1 MAEQTSPGRAL
12 GDRTIPD
19 RAGPNRTI
27 PDRAEVVVV
36 GGGIVGCAVAYHL
49 VRRGITDVLLLE
61 QNQLTSG
68 TTWHAAGLA
77 AQLKSTYSLT
87 KLATYSVRLFEALED
102 ETGQATGFRAPGSI
116 SVASDAERWEEILRG
131 ASMGATVGVE
141 SRQIDMDELAEMW
154 PLMRTDDLV
163 GALYLPDDG
172 LVSPVDATMAL
183 AKGAR
188 AHGCR
193 IIEGVAVTGL
203 ETRNGAICGVRTEL
217 TPGAA
222 SGTGDAAGG
231 DHLVET
237 ETVVLA
243 TGMWT
248 RHLAAQIGVNVPLQ
262 ACEHFY
268 VVTEPLEGLD
278 TSTPIVRDPTNYTY
292 FKEETGKLM
301 VGFFEPEAKVWR
313 LDGIPRDFKFGT
325 LDEDWDHVGPVFERS
340 CHRVPALAD
349 CGVQLFFNGPESF
362 TPDGTYYLGE
372 APEVDG
378 CFVAAGFNSV
388 GIQSAGGAGWVLA
401 DWIAD
406 RHPPMDLSAVDIR
419 RAMPFQAD
427 NGYLAERIS
436 ESLGLLYAMHWPFFQ
451 YTSSRDQRRSA
462 LHDAMDA
469 AGAVFGET
477 AGWER
482 ANWFADPGQEREY
495 RYSYGKQNWFDN
507 SGRECDA
514 VRNGVAVFDQSSFAK
529 FTVRGPDALDV
540 LDTLSVASVD
550 VPAGRAV
557 YTQWCNER
565 GGIEADLTVTRLGDD
580 EFWVVTSAA
589 SQTRDWAWLRRHCR
603 GRDVDIADVT
613 DDWAVLGL
621 MGPRSRE
628 LLSCVTDAAL
638 DNESF
643 PFGAARHIAIRRGSP
658 LRDPVAPHRDTA
670 GSAEVLAVRMS
681 YVGELG
687 WELYVPNQRA
697 VAVYEA
703 LRNAAA
709 AADGLDLAHAGY
721 HAMNTLRLECGY
733 RHWGHDISDE
743 DTPLEA
749 GLGFAIAWDK
759 QRDFIGRAALELQRH
774 EPRTRRLIQFRI
786 EDPDLLAYHDEPIR
800 RDGELVGR
808 VTSAM
813 WSYTEDRCL
822 AMGYVT
828 HPTAAD
834 PEPQAVTK
842 SWLEAGS
849 FDIEIAGRRI
859 AATPSIRS
867 FYDPTNQRVRL

>member
-1 MAEQTSPGRAL
+1 MATARETVGRSL
-12 GDRTIPD
+12 
-19 RAGPNRTI
+19 

-36 GGGIVGCAVAYHL
+36 GGGVVGCAIAYHL
-49 VRRGITDVLLLE
+49 VRRGIRDVLLLE

-77 AQLKSTYSLT
+77 AQLKATYSLT

-116 SVASDAERWEEILRG
+116 SVASDAERWDEILRG
-131 ASMGATVGVE
+131 ASMGASMGVE
-141 SRQIDMDELAEMW
+141 SRQIDMDELSEMW
-154 PLMRTDDLV
+154 PLIRTDDLV

-172 LVSPVDATMAL
+172 MVSPVDVTMAL

-193 IIEGVAVTGL
+193 IVEGVAVTGL
-203 ETRNGAICGVRTEL
+203 ETRDGAICGVRTE
-217 TPGAA
+217 
-222 SGTGDAAGG
+222 SAGSADEAP
-231 DHLVET
+231 DHLIET

-268 VVTEPLEGLD
+268 VVTEPLDGID
-278 TSTPIVRDPTNYTY
+278 VTTPIMRDPGNFSY

-313 LDGIPRDFKFGT
+313 LGGVPRDFSFGT
-325 LDEDWDHVGPVFERS
+325 LDEDWDHVGPVFERA
-340 CHRVPALAD
+340 CHRVPALED

-362 TPDGTYYLGE
+362 TPDGVYYLGE

-427 NGYLAERIS
+427 EGYLAERIS

-451 YTSSRDQRRSA
+451 YTSARDQRRSP

-482 ANWFADPGQEREY
+482 ANWFAEPGQEREY

-507 SGRECDA
+507 AGRECEA

-550 VPAGRAV
+550 VEPGRAV

-580 EFWVVTSAA
+580 DFWVVTSAA
-589 SQTRDWAWLRRHCR
+589 TQTRDWAWLRRACR
-603 GRDVDIADVT
+603 GRDVEIADVT
-613 DDWAVLGL
+613 DEWAVLGL
-621 MGPRSRE
+621 MGPQARD
-628 LLSCVTDAAL
+628 LLGRVTDAPL
-638 DNESF
+638 DNET
-643 PFGAARHIAIRRGSP
+643 FGFGSARHIDIATS
-658 LRDPVAPHRDTA
+658 A
-670 GSAEVLAVRMS
+670 GSTSVLAVRMS

-687 WELYVPNQRA
+687 WELYVPNAQA
-697 VAVYEA
+697 VVVYEA
-703 LRNAAA
+703 LKDAAE
-709 AADGLDLAHAGY
+709 AADGLELVHAGY

-743 DTPLEA
+743 DTPLES

-759 QRDFIGRAALELQRH
+759 PRDFIGRAALEAQRH
-774 EPRTRRLIQFRI
+774 QPRTRRLVQFRL

-834 PEPQAVTK
+834 PDPQPVTK
-842 SWLEAGS
+842 SWLEAGK

-859 AATPSIRS
+859 NATPSLRS
-867 FYDPTNQRVRL
+867 FYDPTNQRIRL

>member
-12 GDRTIPD
+12 GDRSLPD

-61 QNQLTSG
+61 QNQLTAG

-77 AQLKSTYSLT
+77 AQLKATYSLT

-222 SGTGDAAGG
+222 SGTGEAAGG

-248 RHLAAQIGVNVPLQ
+248 RYLAAQIGVNVPLQ

-325 LDEDWDHVGPVFERS
+325 LPEDWDHVGPVFERS

-462 LHDAMDA
+462 LHDAMNA

-628 LLSCVTDAAL
+628 LLSLVTDAAL

-643 PFGAARHIAIRRGSP
+643 GFGAAQHIE
-658 LRDPVAPHRDTA
+658 VTA
-670 GSAEVLAVRMS
+670 SAGPIAVLAVRMS

-697 VAVYEA
+697 AAVYGA
-703 LRNAAA
+703 LRDAAA

-759 QRDFIGRAALELQRH
+759 QRDFIGRAALEAQRH
-774 EPRTRRLIQFRI
+774 EPRTHRLIQFRL
-786 EDPDLLAYHDEPIR
+786 EDPDVLAYHDEPIR

-828 HPTAAD
+828 HPSAAD
-834 PEPQAVTK
+834 PEPQAVTR

-867 FYDPTNQRVRL
+867 FYDPTNQRVRM

>member
-1 MAEQTSPGRAL
+1 MADQTLSQRA
-12 GDRTIPD
+12 T
-19 RAGPNRTI
+19 PNRTI

-36 GGGIVGCAVAYHL
+36 GGGIVGCAIAYHL
-49 VRRGITDVLLLE
+49 VRRGIRDVLLLE
-61 QNQLTSG
+61 QNQLTAG

-77 AQLKSTYSLT
+77 AQLKATYSLT

-141 SRQIDMDELAEMW
+141 SRQIDMDELSEMW
-154 PLMRTDDLV
+154 PLIRTDDLV

-188 AHGCR
+188 ARGCR
-193 IIEGVAVTGL
+193 IIERVAVTGL
-203 ETRNGAICGVRTEL
+203 ETRNGAICGVRTE
-217 TPGAA
+217 T
-222 SGTGDAAGG
+222 AGG
-231 DHLVET
+231 TDDDGGHLIET

-248 RHLAAQIGVNVPLQ
+248 RHLAAQVGVNVPLQ

-278 TSTPIVRDPTNYTY
+278 TSTPILRDPTNYTY

-313 LDGIPRDFKFGT
+313 LDGIPRDFSFGT

-451 YTSSRDQRRSA
+451 YTSARDQRRSA

-482 ANWFADPGQEREY
+482 ANWFAEPGQEREY
-495 RYSYGKQNWFDN
+495 RYSYGKQNWFEN

-514 VRNGVAVFDQSSFAK
+514 VRNGVALFDQSSFAK
-529 FTVRGPDALDV
+529 FTVSGPDALDV
-540 LDTLSVASVD
+540 LDTLSVASID

-580 EFWVVTSAA
+580 DFWVVTSAA
-589 SQTRDWAWLRRHCR
+589 SQTRDWAWLRRNCR
-603 GRDVDIADVT
+603 GRDVEIADVT
-613 DDWAVLGL
+613 DEWAVLGL
-621 MGPRSRE
+621 MGPQSRD
-628 LLSCVTDAAL
+628 LLSRVTEAAL

-643 PFGAARHIAIRRGSP
+643 GFGAAQHI
-658 LRDPVAPHRDTA
+658 DVATSA
-670 GSAEVLAVRMS
+670 GSTAVLAVRMS

-687 WELYVPNQRA
+687 WELYVPNAHA
-697 VAVYEA
+697 VTVYEA
-703 LRNAAA
+703 LRDAAA
-709 AADGLDLAHAGY
+709 DADGLDLAHAGY

-743 DTPLEA
+743 DSPLEA

-759 QRDFIGRAALELQRH
+759 ERDFIGRAALEAQRH
-774 EPRTRRLIQFRI
+774 EPRTRRLIQFRL

-828 HPTAAD
+828 HPAAAD

-867 FYDPTNQRVRL
+867 FYDPTNQRVRM

>member
-1 MAEQTSPGRAL
+1 MAEQTLTGRAV
-12 GDRTIPD
+12 
-19 RAGPNRTI
+19 PNRNL

-36 GGGIVGCAVAYHL
+36 GGGVVGCAIAYHL
-49 VRRGITDVLLLE
+49 VRRGIRDVLLLE

-116 SVASDAERWEEILRG
+116 SVASDAERWDEILRG
-131 ASMGATVGVE
+131 ASMGASIGVE
-141 SRQIDMDELAEMW
+141 SRQIDMDELSEMW
-154 PLMRTDDLV
+154 PLIRTDDLV

-172 LVSPVDATMAL
+172 MVSPVDVTMAL

-193 IIEGVAVTGL
+193 IVEGVAVTGL
-203 ETRNGAICGVRTEL
+203 ETRNGAICGVRAES
-217 TPGAA
+217 AN
-222 SGTGDAAGG
+222 GG
-231 DHLVET
+231 EDEAPDHLIET

-268 VVTEPLEGLD
+268 VVTEPLDGVD
-278 TSTPIVRDPTNYTY
+278 ATTPIMRDPGNFSY

-313 LDGIPRDFKFGT
+313 LGGVPRDFSFGT

-340 CHRVPALAD
+340 CHRVPALED

-362 TPDGTYYLGE
+362 TPDGVYYLGE

-378 CFVAAGFNSV
+378 CYVAAGFNSV

-451 YTSSRDQRRSA
+451 YTSARDQRRSA

-482 ANWFADPGQEREY
+482 ANWFAEPGQEREY

-507 SGRECDA
+507 AGRECDA
-514 VRNGVAVFDQSSFAK
+514 VRNGVGLFDQSSFAK
-529 FTVRGPDALDV
+529 FTVHGPDALDV

-550 VPAGRAV
+550 VEPGRAV

-565 GGIEADLTVTRLGDD
+565 GGIEADLTVTRLDDD

-589 SQTRDWAWLRRHCR
+589 SQTRDWAWLRRASR
-603 GRDVDIADVT
+603 GRDVEIADVT

-621 MGPRSRE
+621 MGPQSRD
-628 LLSCVTDAAL
+628 LLCTLTEANL
-638 DNESF
+638 DNETYG
-643 PFGAARHIAIRRGSP
+643 FGAARHMDIA
-658 LRDPVAPHRDTA
+658 TA
-670 GSAEVLAVRMS
+670 TGPTPVLAVRMS

-687 WELYVPNQRA
+687 WELYVPNAQA

-703 LRNAAA
+703 LRDAAET
-709 AADGLDLAHAGY
+709 ADGLELAHAGY

-743 DTPLEA
+743 DTPLES

-759 QRDFIGRAALELQRH
+759 PRDFIGRAALEAQRH
-774 EPRTRRLIQFRI
+774 QPRTRRLVQFRL
-786 EDPDLLAYHDEPIR
+786 EDPDLIAYHDEPIR

-834 PEPQAVTK
+834 PDPEAVTK
-842 SWLEAGS
+842 SWLDAGR
-849 FDIEIAGRRI
+849 FDIEIAGRRV
-859 AATPSIRS
+859 AATPSLRS